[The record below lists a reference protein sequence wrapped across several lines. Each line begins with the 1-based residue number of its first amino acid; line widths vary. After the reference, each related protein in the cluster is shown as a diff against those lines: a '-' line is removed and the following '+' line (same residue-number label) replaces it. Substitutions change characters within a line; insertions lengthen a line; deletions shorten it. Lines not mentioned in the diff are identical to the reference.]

1 MRHRYRI
8 KWQLSE
14 IIARKKDPIYSV
26 RASVR
31 FPMRSKKEPVIENDR
46 ITLTVFPRNRD
57 FVAATSIM
65 QIESML
71 FSTLLSGHLSAKTI
85 VQWFLLAH
93 VPPDLP
99 EVFRRSSR
107 QHEVWPPIE
116 FGRNHEE
123 TDVPE
128 KLERWRA
135 ACDSR
140 SPLRDTPA
148 VSVLPPSVAR
158 AKWRRYWPARVPHH
172 RNTSWTPCC
181 CKIYGPYHGA
191 ASKRLFAV
199 KRKRL
204 IKTSLHNRVN
214 IGSMFGQDKFIDPL
228 KTILYRRT
236 DQ

>member
-1 MRHRYRI
+1 MISSLPRPLCKLNRC
-8 KWQLSE
+8 
-14 IIARKKDPIYSV
+14 YSRLFYLV
-26 RASVR
+26 TT
-31 FPMRSKKEPVIENDR
+31 FIGGNDR
-46 ITLTVFPRNRD
+46 PMIFDWSHTCHRTFPK
-57 FVAATSIM
+57 
-65 QIESML
+65 
-71 FSTLLSGHLSAKTI
+71 FSG
-85 VQWFLLAH
+85 Q
-93 VPPDLP
+93 VPANTK
-99 EVFRRSSR
+99 FW
-107 QHEVWPPIE
+107 WPPIE

-123 TDVPE
+123 ADVPE

-140 SPLRDTPA
+140 STLRGTSA

-172 RNTSWTPCC
+172 HNTSWTPCC

-228 KTILYRRT
+228 KTILLYRRT